1 MDGLQAVVGHDIL
14 DTYCP
19 VIDFPSPRLQSSLD
33 FSNGWEMRHLVEMI
47 WFKWKMWNSQLLQ
60 DLLLQMRENFS
71 NI

>member
-47 WFKWKMWNSQLLQ
+47 WFKWKM
-60 DLLLQMRENFS
+60 
-71 NI
+71 